1 MNYVKC
7 CVAPPLAGLLLFS
20 ASQAVAGDP
29 ETFCVDTYVGVNATY
44 NAAREA
50 FVDRYELLTGVVA
63 EAEGFESYAGG
74 QEVGGMPANEGR
86 FAPEYAD
93 GTEAPLPI
101 IQATIAAPFGSRWTQ
116 NFGNGR
122 PFGAS
127 WVVRPKNE
135 GESIYAFAQTNAQ
148 GDWVRILGYNDED
161 ELIVSIDAS
170 NTGTAFVGFV
180 SRTPIAKVVI
190 TPLGNGDFANGMD
203 EVFVETTPLPDCADV
218 TYDGNVDLADL
229 NAVLA
234 SFGTENGCGDVNGDG
249 FVDLADL
256 NLVLAG
262 FNSNCF

>member
-1 MNYVKC
+1 MRCLKC
-7 CVAPPLAGLLLFS
+7 CTAPTLVGLLLFS
-20 ASQAVAGDP
+20 ASEAVAGGP

-44 NAAREA
+44 AGARQD
-50 FVDRYELLTGVVA
+50 FIDRYEFLTGVAPTV
-63 EAEGFESYAGG
+63 EDFESFAGE
-74 QEVGGMPANEGR
+74 QEVADMPGNQGQ
-86 FAPEYAD
+86 FATEYAD
-93 GTEAPLPI
+93 GSVAPLPV
-101 IQATIAAPFGSRWTQ
+101 IQATIAAPSGSRWMK

-122 PFGAS
+122 PFGSS

-148 GDWVRILGYNDED
+148 GDWVRVLGYNDDD
-161 ELIVSIDAS
+161 ELIVSIDAPNS
-170 NTGTAFVGFV
+170 GTAFVGFV

-203 EVFVETTPLPDCADV
+203 DVFVETTPLPDCADV